1 MSEPDA
7 VNLKTL
13 LSSAKA
19 LLKPPQPLPSSPPAL
34 LERLRSSSELLP
46 SWRSKPGWGEDD
58 ELDEIG
64 DDDDSDKDKR
74 KARRDAL
81 VQLVGKRSLDI
92 VVGMQ
97 EWLEKEF
104 WPLEARGGLDAKE
117 CELTTVRIKLTSSP
131 SWHGGPQAVAPA
143 ARPRR
148 GELPPFPDYRV
159 HCWTAFACTDEPR
172 LP

>member
-19 LLKPPQPLPSSPPAL
+19 LLRPPQPLPSSPPAL

-46 SWRSKPGWGEDD
+46 SWRTKPGWGEDD

-81 VQLVGKRSLDI
+81 VKLVGKRSLDI

-117 CELTTVRIKLTSSP
+117 CKL
-131 SWHGGPQAVAPA
+131 
-143 ARPRR
+143 RKPRR
-148 GELPPFPDYRV
+148 N
-159 HCWTAFACTDEPR
+159 
-172 LP
+172 